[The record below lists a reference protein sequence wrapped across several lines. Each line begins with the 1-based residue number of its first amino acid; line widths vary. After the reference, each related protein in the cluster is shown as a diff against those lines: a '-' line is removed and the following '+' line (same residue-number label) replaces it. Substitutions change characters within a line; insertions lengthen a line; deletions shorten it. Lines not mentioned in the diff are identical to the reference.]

1 MTKDSVI
8 IELSEKYNKT
18 PSQVTL
24 RWIIQQNAVVIPKSA
39 KKRRLKE
46 NIDIYDFSTGHI
58 VGSRSIAND
67 NSAVFQ
73 GLSIDFSFSGTRS
86 KNEERA
92 QDYEG
97 INGET
102 SWILISDHFTRHLTG
117 DTRLSKASPIHWLRQ
132 FLDVNTPNCPGKYVY
147 LDQGGELYHNPAV
160 RKLFAQKG
168 YAIRPTGA
176 DASHQ
181 NGPVER
187 SHRTVANQI
196 RCLLSG
202 ANLPTKFWPYA
213 FHHSLRILNAL
224 SSCTQSKSPR
234 ELATGKREN
243 LQNFKII
250 GSRV

>member
-1 MTKDSVI
+1 MKTFETSKRLVHVFGFDLLVVDLPNSKTI
-8 IELSEKYNKT
+8 PAKESSLDLS
-18 PSQVTL
+18 P
-24 RWIIQQNAVVIPKSA
+24 IQPETYFGTIHQQTKSA
-39 KKRRLKE
+39 AGP
-46 NIDIYDFSTGHI
+46 NST
-58 VGSRSIAND
+58 RTATRPY
-67 NSAVFQ
+67 Q
-73 GLSIDFSFSGTRS
+73 GLSIDFSFSGTKS

-202 ANLPTKFWPYA
+202 ANISNKILAIRIP
-213 FHHSLRILNAL
+213 SLTTHTQCYSL
-224 SSCTQSKSPR
+224 SNPIQITNRTCHR
-234 ELATGKREN
+234 
-243 LQNFKII
+243 
-250 GSRV
+250 